1 MPYTHL
7 DADAD
12 RAPPADLVVAAMEE
26 LEDGAVALLH
36 HDAAAG
42 RLEVGAQQLH
52 HAAVV
57 LERRMHE
64 QLGLDG
70 AERRLARVV
79 QRLDGDGAAAVHAGV
94 HGAHR
99 ALREL
104 ARDVQ
109 LVERDQPPRESLR
122 AAELRALR
130 VLEEVGDADGRR
142 DGAVAGRRRW
152 RLVLKVV
159 LVLFHRALTSDAAFS
174 QSGTAATPTRRGDTR
189 AEVLLLRWR
198 ARLSWSCVW
207 SCARRA
213 RARRACGA
221 PPASRNAAPTH
232 ARAPRPLSLT
242 HARRNACARSE
253 FFAKNYASLK
263 AANAKLPILLRESS
277 GSAAKVTASYE
288 FGIEKSVDVEG
299 LAAADV
305 GSQVSSLMKGGS

>member
-1 MPYTHL
+1 M
-7 DADAD
+7 
-12 RAPPADLVVAAMEE
+12 
-26 LEDGAVALLH
+26 
-36 HDAAAG
+36 
-42 RLEVGAQQLH
+42 
-52 HAAVV
+52 
-57 LERRMHE
+57 
-64 QLGLDG
+64 
-70 AERRLARVV
+70 
-79 QRLDGDGAAAVHAGV
+79 
-94 HGAHR
+94 
-99 ALREL
+99 
-104 ARDVQ
+104 
-109 LVERDQPPRESLR
+109 
-122 AAELRALR
+122 
-130 VLEEVGDADGRR
+130 
-142 DGAVAGRRRW
+142 
-152 RLVLKVV
+152 
-159 LVLFHRALTSDAAFS
+159 
-174 QSGTAATPTRRGDTR
+174 
-189 AEVLLLRWR
+189 
-198 ARLSWSCVW
+198 W